1 MITFLNPDST
11 PARFQIKTPRQ
22 ANGWSLHFRNAGWR
36 IFYRNVCQDGSVM
49 YWLIK
54 RGASA
59 ILIPQQTS
67 GESVIDL
74 DLPCD
79 DAAELA
85 SLMVK
90 SGLAVP
96 V

>member
-1 MITFLNPDST
+1 MITFLNPDTT
-11 PARFQIKTPRQ
+11 PARFRIKTPRA
-22 ANGWSLHFRNAGWR
+22 ANGWSLHFRDAGWR
-36 IFYRNVCQDGSVM
+36 IFYRDICRDGSVM
-49 YWLIK
+49 HWLLK

-67 GESVIDL
+67 GESVINL
-74 DLPCD
+74 DLPSE

-85 SLMVK
+85 ALIVK

-96 V
+96 A

>member
-1 MITFLNPDST
+1 MINIQNADTTSACF
-11 PARFQIKTPRQ
+11 RIKTPN
-22 ANGWSLHFRNAGWR
+22 ATNGWSLHFREAGWR
-36 IFYRNVCQDGSVM
+36 IFYRDICRDGSVL

-67 GESVIDL
+67 GERIIDF
-74 DLPCD
+74 DLPSE

-85 SLMVK
+85 SLIVK

-96 V
+96 A